1 MYICTSFLKISRVGN
16 GKQPNNRKILSSTRP
31 NVSCYQTF
39 TTLFTEGD
47 DSEIQTPAAVLCVS
61 RREFCVQ
68 LQQYRENAAVELKP
82 VTQVGIARKQRN

>member
-1 MYICTSFLKISRVGN
+1 M
-16 GKQPNNRKILSSTRP
+16 
-31 NVSCYQTF
+31 
-39 TTLFTEGD
+39 LFTEGD